1 MVTTVNKRTYIL
13 GFLLLL
19 IFACKSDHLKVS
31 THKDIDRKVEKAS
44 RNLKDLALNLKR
56 QSDFSKFPRS
66 LKKSG
71 DIKMVNT
78 SDWTSGFYPGVLWL
92 MYGLTEDIYWKQNAT
107 LFTNALES
115 EQNNTLDH
123 DIGFKM
129 MSSFGLGYKFT
140 KDQHYRE
147 VLIQSAKTLTTRFN
161 SKVGCIRS
169 WDHHEDKWGFPVI
182 IDNLMNLELLFWA
195 WKETGDQDFYNV
207 ASTHAKTTL
216 KNHFREDYSSYHVV
230 NYDTVSGA
238 AIHKATH
245 QGFSDNSSW
254 ARGEAWA
261 LYGYTMAYRET
272 TDNQF
277 LTQAEEIANYIINI
291 ARLPQDFVPLWDFS
305 VNSTGGEPKDAS
317 SAAIIASALFELS
330 TLTKTNSQE
339 YLGVANK
346 IIKSLSSENYFNVQG
361 ENKGFLLKHS
371 TGSKPKNSEV
381 DVPLIYADYYFL
393 EALSRQIKI
402 TTNQTTA
409 L

>member
-1 MVTTVNKRTYIL
+1 MLVFIL
-13 GFLLLL
+13 VF
-19 IFACKSDHLKVS
+19 IYACKSDQSNDSAKRDVNNN
-31 THKDIDRKVEKAS
+31 INNKVEKAS
-44 RNLKDLALNLKR
+44 RNLKDLAKNLN
-56 QSDFSKFPRS
+56 QESDFLKFPRS
-66 LKKSG
+66 LNKSG
-71 DIKMVNT
+71 NIKLVNT

-92 MYGLTEDIYWKQNAT
+92 MHDLTKDSYWKNNAVI
-107 LFTNALES
+107 FTNALEI
-115 EQNNTLDH
+115 EQNNSLDH

-129 MSSFGLGYKFT
+129 MSSFGLGYKYT
-140 KDQHYRE
+140 KDPHYRD
-147 VLIQSAKTLTTRFN
+147 VLIHSAKTLVTRFN
-161 SKVGCIRS
+161 PNVGCIRS
-169 WDHHEDKWGFPVI
+169 WDHHKDKWEFPVI

-195 WKETGDQDFYNV
+195 WKETGDEDFYNV

-272 TDNQF
+272 SDIQF
-277 LTQAEEIANYIINI
+277 LIQAEAIANYIINI
-291 ARLPQDFVPLWDFS
+291 ALLPQDLVPLWDFS
-305 VNSTGGEPKDAS
+305 LNSAEGEPKDAS
-317 SAAIIASALFELS
+317 AAAIMASALFELS
-330 TLTKTNSQE
+330 TMTKTNSKE
-339 YLGVANK
+339 YLNVANG
-346 IIKSLSSENYFNVQG
+346 IIESLSSDNYFNIQG

-371 TGSKPKNSEV
+371 TGSKPKNLEV

-402 TTNQTTA
+402 TTNKTIA